1 MIDVNADLSG
11 TAVAAD
17 LAVAEDA
24 RPTGRRLRAVA
35 IALGLG
41 WSLLFV
47 LIGVGYQLQL
57 YGDGSIFSYS
67 VAMRA
72 GWAYHFHDIADR
84 LFVYVFAHLP
94 AEAYVGLT
102 RDARGGIALYG
113 LLFFAAPLIGLAATF
128 AADRSPRRMIFACAC
143 LSTACL
149 CPLVFGFPTEMW
161 VAHALFWPAL
171 ALCHYAG
178 RRIGGTLAVFLA
190 LLALT
195 LTHEGAAV
203 CAVAILATV
212 ALRGF
217 GDPNFRRAAGAL
229 AAALAVWAAVTF
241 AIPPDRYY
249 ASIIAAA
256 AFNFIDVDN
265 LLGSAFF
272 MLLFGALAAYVIVFL
287 VMRSAAPERAHVYAL
302 AIVAAALAVYW
313 LHFDHSL
320 HAQSRYYVR
329 TAIFFVT
336 PIAGALAALCAL
348 RAEGRLR
355 VPTAF
360 LARQAGDLADRLMAL
375 TRGPAAY
382 AVIGAIATLTLVH
395 AVETAKFV
403 AAWSGYE
410 AAVRALATGAA
421 SDPALGDPRFVSTD
435 RIDPGLNR
443 LKWQTTTP
451 YLSVLL
457 APDFRPSRLVVDPS
471 SGYFWLGC
479 PRAVADERADL
490 AIPAASRDLI
500 RAYEC
505 LHR

>member
-1 MIDVNADLSG
+1 MIDVNADLSR
-11 TAVAAD
+11 TAIAAD
-17 LAVAEDA
+17 LAASKDA
-24 RPTGRRLRAVA
+24 RPATCRLRRVA
-35 IALGLG
+35 IALGLT
-41 WSLLFV
+41 WSFLFV
-47 LIGVGYQLQL
+47 LVGVGYRLQL

-67 VAMRA
+67 VAVRA

-94 AEAYVGLT
+94 AEVYVGLT
-102 RDARGGIALYG
+102 HDARGGIALYG
-113 LLFFAAPLIGLAATF
+113 LMFFAAPLIGLALTF
-128 AADRSPRRMIFACAC
+128 AADGSPRRTIFACAC

-161 VAHALFWPAL
+161 VAHSLFWPAL

-178 RRIGGTLAVFLA
+178 RGVGGTLAVFFA
-190 LLALT
+190 LLALA
-195 LTHEGAAV
+195 LTHEGGAV
-203 CAVAILATV
+203 CAVAIVATV
-212 ALRGF
+212 ALRGLR
-217 GDPNFRRAAGAL
+217 DPMLWRAAGAL
-229 AAALAVWAAVTF
+229 AAALAVWAGVKIG
-241 AIPPDRYY
+241 IPPNQYY

-256 AFNFIDVDN
+256 AFNFIDADN
-265 LLGSAFF
+265 LVGSPFV
-272 MLLFGALAAYVIVFL
+272 MLLFGSIAAYVIVFL
-287 VMRSAAPERAHVYAL
+287 VVRLAAPQRAHVYAF

-320 HAQSRYYVR
+320 HTQNRYYVR

-336 PIAGALAALCAL
+336 PVAGALAALVAL
-348 RAEGRLR
+348 RAEDRLR

-360 LARQAGDLADRLMAL
+360 LGRLADALADHLMAL
-375 TRGPAAY
+375 ARRPAAP
-382 AVIGAIATLTLVH
+382 AIVGALLTLTLVH

-403 AAWSGYE
+403 TAWRGYE
-410 AAVRALATGAA
+410 AEVRALATGSV

-435 RIDPGLNR
+435 RIDPDLNR

-457 APDFRPSRLVVDPS
+457 APGLLPSRLVVDPT
-471 SGYFWLGC
+471 SGYFWIGC
-479 PRAVADERADL
+479 ARATADAKADL

>member
-1 MIDVNADLSG
+1 MIDVNADLSR
-11 TAVAAD
+11 TADAAD

-24 RPTGRRLRAVA
+24 RPAARRLRGVA
-35 IALGLG
+35 ITLGLG
-41 WSLLFV
+41 WAVLFV
-47 LIGVGYQLQL
+47 LIGVGYRLQL

-84 LFVYVFAHLP
+84 VFVYIYAHLP
-94 AEAYVGLT
+94 AETYVALT

-113 LLFFAAPLIGLAATF
+113 LLFFAAPLFGLALTF
-128 AADRSPRRMIFACAC
+128 AADRSPRRIIFACAC

-161 VAHALFWPAL
+161 VAHALSWPAL

-178 RRIGGTLAVFLA
+178 RGIVGTLAVFLA
-190 LLALT
+190 LLALV

-217 GDPNFRRAAGAL
+217 GDPLFRRAAGAL
-229 AAALAVWAAVTF
+229 AAALAVWAAVKV

-249 ASIIAAA
+249 ASIIHAAA
-256 AFNFIDVDN
+256 LNFIDVDN
-265 LLGSAFF
+265 LLGSAFV
-272 MLLFGALAAYVIVFL
+272 MLLFGALAAYVIVYL
-287 VMRSAAPERAHVYAL
+287 VMRLAAPQRAHVYAL
-302 AIVAAALAVYW
+302 MIVAAALAVYW

-320 HAQSRYYVR
+320 HTQNRYYVR
-329 TAIFFVT
+329 TALFLVT
-336 PIAGALAALCAL
+336 PVAGALAVLCAL
-348 RAEGRLR
+348 RTEGRLR
-355 VPTAF
+355 LPTAL
-360 LARQAGDLADRLMAL
+360 LARWADALADRLMAL
-375 TRGPAAY
+375 ARGPAAH
-382 AVIGAIATLTLVH
+382 AVVGAVLTLTLVH

-403 AAWSGYE
+403 TAWRGYA
-410 AAVRALATGAA
+410 AAVRMLATGTA

-435 RIDPGLNR
+435 RIDPNLNR

-457 APDFRPSRLVVDPS
+457 APNFAPARLVVDPS
-471 SGYFWLGC
+471 SGYFWLSC
-479 PRAVADERADL
+479 PRAAADEKADL

>member
-1 MIDVNADLSG
+1 MTDVNADLSG

-17 LAVAEDA
+17 LAAAEDA
-24 RPTGRRLRAVA
+24 RPAARRLRAVA

-41 WSLLFV
+41 WSFLFV
-47 LIGVGYQLQL
+47 LIGVGYRLQL

-67 VAMRA
+67 VAVRA
-72 GWAYHFHDIADR
+72 GWAYHFRDIADR
-84 LFVYVFAHLP
+84 MFVYLFAHLP
-94 AEAYVGLT
+94 AEIYVALT

-113 LLFFAAPLIGLAATF
+113 LLFFAAPLIGLALTF
-128 AADRSPRRMIFACAC
+128 MADRSPRRMIFACAC

-161 VAHALFWPAL
+161 VAHSLFWPAL

-178 RRIGGTLAVFLA
+178 RGIGGTLAVFLA
-190 LLALT
+190 LLALV

-217 GDPNFRRAAGAL
+217 GDPVFRRAAGAL
-229 AAALAVWAAVTF
+229 AAALAVWVAVKI

-265 LLGSAFF
+265 LIGSAFV
-272 MLLFGALAAYVIVFL
+272 MLLFGALAAYVIVYL
-287 VMRSAAPERAHVYAL
+287 VVRLASPQRAHLYAL
-302 AIVAAALAVYW
+302 AIVTAALVIYW

-320 HAQSRYYVR
+320 HTQNRYYVR
-329 TAIFFVT
+329 TAIFLVT
-336 PIAGALAALCAL
+336 PVAGVLTALCAL

-355 VPTAF
+355 LPTA
-360 LARQAGDLADRLMAL
+360 LLTRWAAALADQLVAFA
-375 TRGPAAY
+375 RGPAAP
-382 AVIGAIATLTLVH
+382 AVVGAVLTLSLVH

-403 AAWSGYE
+403 TAWRGYV
-410 AAVRALATGAA
+410 AAVRALATGTA
-421 SDPALGDPRFVSTD
+421 SDPALGDPRFASTE

-457 APDFRPSRLVVDPS
+457 APGFLPSRLVVDPS
-471 SGYFWLGC
+471 SGYFWLSC
-479 PRAVADERADL
+479 RRAADDERADL
-490 AIPAASRDLI
+490 AIPVASRDMI